1 MHEMTVTQGIMDI
14 VLKTARD
21 NNASKV
27 KAVNLTVG
35 TLAQVV
41 PDCVAFYFEILT
53 KDTVVEGA
61 VLNIK
66 TVQARAKCSG
76 CGHEFE
82 ADDMLLKCPQCGDV
96 LGKLISGRELAVTS
110 IDIDKPANSRER
122 RAKSKN
128 KNKNQ

>member
-53 KDTVVEGA
+53 KDTVAEGA
-61 VLNIK
+61 ALNIE
-66 TVQARAKCSG
+66 TVQARARCSG

-110 IDIDKPANSRER
+110 IDIDKPAKSRER

>member
-53 KDTVVEGA
+53 KDTVAEGA
-61 VLNIK
+61 ALNIE
-66 TVQARAKCSG
+66 TVQARARCSG

-110 IDIDKPANSRER
+110 IDIDKPAKSRER
-122 RAKSKN
+122 RAKSK
-128 KNKNQ
+128 